1 LKEKTGIVYELH
13 IIAEAGAN
21 GSILSLESDMTLHDR
36 CDADTHELHLP
47 MAYVTDFFKYHYMPN
62 SKVGY
67 MMNHPGDYSGK
78 MANFVSFFIINPGSI
93 RANSTNRWRDET
105 SDFLQICTVGQEL
118 LCNKNPQRTF

>member
-47 MAYVTDFFKYHYMPN
+47 MAYVTDFFQISLHAQFQSWIHDEPPWRLQWQDGEFRK
-62 SKVGY
+62 
-67 MMNHPGDYSGK
+67 
-78 MANFVSFFIINPGSI
+78 FFYY
-93 RANSTNRWRDET
+93 
-105 SDFLQICTVGQEL
+105 
-118 LCNKNPQRTF
+118 